1 MNLKISGVYSPLVF
15 RLGTFNS
22 IVVECYNDLIFRLII
37 IQVQGSLR
45 LDSHGLTN
53 GKVGTGTLVI
63 LCYTGRGCVDSDLG
77 AVSTCVTVH
86 WIISLPKS

>member
-15 RLGTFNS
+15 RMGTFNS
-22 IVVECYNDLIFRLII
+22 IVVECYNDLIFRLIHNLSSRKSKI
-37 IQVQGSLR
+37 GQPRLNQWQVGM
-45 LDSHGLTN
+45 
-53 GKVGTGTLVI
+53 GTLVI

-86 WIISLPKS
+86 